1 VTTSVDDGN
10 AVLTGEV
17 DDLRAKNAA
26 ENLAEM
32 TVGVWDV
39 DNFIRIDSPDAVRDS
54 SLESDLKL
62 ALLRDPYVD
71 RFGITVEVING
82 HAHLYGEVD
91 TEYEK
96 TRAELEA
103 ERALLAAL
111 GGTCH
116 SPVAV
121 LCTHGPREMRMHA
134 AIFAP
139 DGSERVEG
147 EAAFAPGDH
156 AGAAALA
163 EDLLS
168 RASAAVTEHFNGA

>member
-1 VTTSVDDGN
+1 RLEQSSVGSPI
-10 AVLTGEV
+10 EV
-17 DDLRAKNAA
+17 DEWIPAAAQGAIALECRAGDEATLTALAA
-26 ENLAEM
+26 LDHPE
-32 TVGVWDV
+32 
-39 DNFIRIDSPDAVRDS
+39 
-54 SLESDLKL
+54 
-62 ALLRDPYVD
+62 
-71 RFGITVEVING
+71 
-82 HAHLYGEVD
+82 
-91 TEYEK
+91 

-121 LCTHGPREMRMHA
+121 LCEHGTREMRMHA

-156 AGAAALA
+156 TRAATLA

-168 RASAAVTEHFNGA
+168 RASPAVTEHFTGA